1 MIVLR
6 DNRSSS
12 LFALGSK
19 TAICAS
25 SKFLLE
31 FVDTSSR
38 INVLQLSGVKRMTL
52 IANVDLQFGPYTAGL
67 ECGPTTAG
75 NRRLLIIGVNAVF
88 HGFFQIVR
96 VGWLWLKYSAIE
108 PRIVR

>member
-19 TAICAS
+19 TAIGAS

-38 INVLQLSGVKRMTL
+38 IDVLQLSGIEGMTL
-52 IANVDLQFGPYTAGL
+52 ITNVELQLGPHTASL
-67 ECGPTTAG
+67 ETVAATTT
-75 NRRLLIIGVNAVF
+75 NSRLLIIRVNAVF
-88 HGFFQIVR
+88 HGVFQMV
-96 VGWLWLKYSAIE
+96 
-108 PRIVR
+108 